1 MNVLGKV
8 LLALLPDDLESVI
21 KFAVLFILI
30 PVVFLTFTFA
40 GPITAVEKIPLVSY
54 EQIQMYISIAKK
66 VSESTKN
73 PYSEGIEIDWR
84 QLIAIDAV
92 RFRQDFSK
100 ANPQEVEELANLFL
114 EKVGEVKVKEG
125 DEVKVYP
132 IYRLRTLDEVLD
144 ILHFSREE
152 KEKVKEFL
160 SIDFSALLDY
170 AVPENWSTAEK
181 NLKWPVPG
189 VYKITSPFGPRIDP
203 VYGVEKFHSGVDIG
217 APAGTPV
224 VAVLDGE
231 VAYAGW
237 NDGYGLVVFI
247 WHSNNLETRYA
258 HLSSIAV
265 KQRQIVKAG
274 DVIGYVG
281 STGKSTGPHLHFE
294 VRIGGKAVN
303 PLDFFK

>member
-8 LLALLPDDLESVI
+8 LLAFLPDDLESVI
-21 KFAVLFILI
+21 KFALLFILVPI
-30 PVVFLTFTFA
+30 VFLTLAFA

-73 PYSEGIEIDWR
+73 PYSEGVEIDWR
-84 QLIAIDAV
+84 QLVAIDAV
-92 RFRQDFSK
+92 RFKQDFSE
-100 ANPQEVEELANLFL
+100 ANPQEVEELAKLFL

-125 DEVKVYP
+125 DEVKIYP
-132 IYRLRTLDEVLD
+132 IYRLRSLDEVLN

-170 AVPENWSTAEK
+170 AVPENWSPVEK
-181 NLKWPVPG
+181 TLKWPVSG
-189 VYKITSPFGPRIDP
+189 VYTITSHFGPRIDP
-203 VYGVEKFHSGVDIG
+203 VYGVEGFHSGVDIG
-217 APAGTPV
+217 APARTPV
-224 VAVLDGE
+224 TAALDGE
-231 VAYAGW
+231 VVYAGW

-247 WHSNNLETRYA
+247 WHNNNLETRYA
-258 HLSSIAV
+258 HLSSITV

-294 VRIGGKAVN
+294 VRVGGKAVN
-303 PLDFFK
+303 PFDFFK